1 MPYASVSGGLETKVL
16 ALSIGTPSCVVVI
29 MLVTLFVTW
38 CNLYWKRKRGG
49 PEDSNRSAN
58 HTLHPINTDACIA
71 HRRLPDHPR
80 IQSGDATAHQEG
92 VYHIYQNPEEDHS
105 LQEGM
110 MNDLGNP
117 SPVKFIFRPLHDLS
131 YPAGEGIVQCQDTTA
146 NTKIEHYMDM
156 SGTVKKKK
164 ANGKFLQSMD
174 TSETERDVDENG
186 YLISNVSLL
195 GATNSRPPWSVMT
208 ANVCDENSVQSL
220 SIHTTA
226 AGNAVRCG
234 NIQGSIYDDIL
245 STPDHSAP
253 IREPEHGHRDKYC
266 TIGRNDKY
274 NDHHLATGLKDSQ
287 YSVSIY
293 SSKRRQDPDVDEN
306 GYLVLEAYDGEVVKD
321 DRYVNM
327 DKVQPT
333 STYLAIYEN

>member
-1 MPYASVSGGLETKVL
+1 MPCASVSGGLETKVL

-29 MLVTLFVTW
+29 MLVTLSVTW

-186 YLISNVSLL
+186 YLISNRQVTLSDVETFKAQFTTIFFQLRTILHPSENQNMVTVTSTVLL
-195 GATNSRPPWSVMT
+195 GEMINTMT
-208 ANVCDENSVQSL
+208 
-220 SIHTTA
+220 I
-226 AGNAVRCG
+226 
-234 NIQGSIYDDIL
+234 IL
-245 STPDHSAP
+245 
-253 IREPEHGHRDKYC
+253 
-266 TIGRNDKY
+266 
-274 NDHHLATGLKDSQ
+274 
-287 YSVSIY
+287 
-293 SSKRRQDPDVDEN
+293 RQ
-306 GYLVLEAYDGEVVKD
+306 A
-321 DRYVNM
+321 
-327 DKVQPT
+327 
-333 STYLAIYEN
+333 